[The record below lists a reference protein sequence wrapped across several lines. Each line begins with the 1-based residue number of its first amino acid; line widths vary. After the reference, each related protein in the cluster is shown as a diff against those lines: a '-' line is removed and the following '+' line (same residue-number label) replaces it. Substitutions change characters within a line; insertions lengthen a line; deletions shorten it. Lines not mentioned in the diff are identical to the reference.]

1 MCPCR
6 YRVTLST
13 GYFQTFVPKPSGW
26 FHVVLHFIGPD
37 DGIRIYQDGV
47 EVRSARKYIRENP
60 KHNGDRIIVIG
71 RSFAESA
78 GTYSSIQVDE
88 LLFFNQMLIDPQVT
102 MLSQLSA

>member
-13 GYFQTFVPKPSGW
+13 GNFQVLGPKPSGW
-26 FHVVLHFIGPD
+26 FHVVLNFIGPD
-37 DGIRIYQDGV
+37 DGIRIYHDGM
-47 EVRSARKYIRENP
+47 EVGSDTNIRGNP
-60 KHNGDRIIVIG
+60 KHNGDRRIVIG
-71 RSFAESA
+71 RYFAESA